1 MIALCVALLLQAPAP
16 EPAPIVPPALLAPLE
31 LPTALPARR
40 DIPVQVQVQV
50 TVETDGRLTDLA
62 IAPNDRSSPALR
74 AIALEALK
82 NARLSPA
89 TQGGKPLRV
98 RIDVPI
104 VLGRTTHLTEL
115 KLDLADPNDPS
126 DPNALGPSGL
136 ARQLPEATPTIAAGV
151 SGVVLERGTRR
162 PVAGVAVTLGTR
174 EVLTDE
180 DGRFTF
186 PDVPRGRATIE
197 VPFFAEDSAR
207 ATVNVPGNVTL
218 RVTPDRLRE
227 YRTRVS
233 APTQS
238 VSDASRIIVPV
249 ERAREIPGSQ
259 GDPIKVLESL
269 PGLARPAAAG
279 PGAGELA
286 VRGSG
291 PGDSKFYVDGLPLFQ
306 LYHFGNIYSV
316 LQDEW
321 VGEIDFRA
329 GGYSTEY
336 GDATGGMVNVTL
348 ADMRRDGV
356 HGHGDV
362 NVYHVAGL
370 VTVPVN
376 DDWTLGAAVRRSW
389 VDAILTGVLGGEDS
403 SVDLTSAPRYYD
415 YQLRADHHPGGGK
428 TRLKLLAFGSDDE
441 IIVVGRTP
449 DANDPNGS
457 GFAFERSFH
466 QIQGTANFDL
476 DAETQL
482 TLGLATSY
490 QQLRVSPG
498 SNDLRI
504 TFDPVTLRADLEHR
518 PSKSLRL
525 RGGLWA
531 DLTRFKVELAVPR
544 PTKEGEVQLPSE
556 VQERIEATEEG
567 FGGRLDAWGEAIW
580 RTTDALTLSGGTRL
594 ASWHGNFAAFA
605 PDLRL
610 AASYELADPTRV
622 TLTAGLNHQAPTPDE
637 SAETIG
643 NTELL
648 PERSF
653 YVNLGFTQQL
663 GELVSVELQG
673 FAKSLDQLVVTTD
686 RGADVPYDNAGTGTV
701 LGAEALIRLQ
711 HPVVDAWIAYTL
723 SRSRRIDRPG
733 EPERFF
739 SFDQTHVLALVA
751 GVQLGAGWRFGTRL
765 RYSTGNP
772 FTPLEP
778 AYYDAGADV
787 WVPPASGDLLSGRAE
802 AFFQLDLRIDKT
814 WLFDTWKLDLYF
826 ELSNATNRRNIE
838 AIGYSDDFRERDD
851 IQSLPIIPGLGLRG
865 SF

>member
-1 MIALCVALLLQAPAP
+1 MITLLTALLLQAPAP
-16 EPAPIVPPALLAPLE
+16 DPITPPALLAPLE
-31 LPTALPARR
+31 IPRALPARR
-40 DIPVQVQVQV
+40 DVPVRVQVQV
-50 TVETDGRLTDLA
+50 TVEVDGRLTDVA
-62 IAPNDRSSPALR
+62 IAPGDKASPALQKV
-74 AIALEALK
+74 AIEALG
-82 NARLSPA
+82 NAKLSPA
-89 TQGGKPLRV
+89 MQGNKPLRV

-104 VLGRTTHLTEL
+104 VLGAATHITEL
-115 KLDLADPNDPS
+115 KLVRADLDPESSGPAGHSRLDP
-126 DPNALGPSGL
+126 
-136 ARQLPEATPTIAAGV
+136 EETPTIAEGV
-151 SGVVLERGTRR
+151 RGVVVERGTRR
-162 PVAGVAVTLGTR
+162 PVAGVAVTLGKR

-180 DGRFTF
+180 DGRFVF
-186 PDVPRGRATIE
+186 PDVPRGRYTIE

-233 APTQS
+233 GPTQS
-238 VSDASRIIVPV
+238 VSDASRIVVPV
-249 ERAREIPGSQ
+249 ERAREIPGSS
-259 GDPIKVLESL
+259 GDPLKVLESL

-291 PGDSKFYVDGLPLFQ
+291 PGDSKFYVDGMPLFQ

-321 VGEIDFRA
+321 VGDIDFRA
-329 GGYSTEY
+329 GGYSTEF

-348 ADMRRDGV
+348 ADMRRDSV

-370 VTVPVN
+370 VTAPIN
-376 DDWTLGAAVRRSW
+376 DDWTLGVALRRSW
-389 VDAILTGVLGGEDS
+389 VDAILGGVLGGDDS
-403 SVDLTSAPRYYD
+403 SVSLTSAPRYYD

-441 IIVVGRTP
+441 IVVVGNTP
-449 DANDPNGS
+449 DAADPNGS

-466 QIQGTANFDL
+466 QLQGTANFDL
-476 DAETQL
+476 DPETQL

-498 SNDLRI
+498 TNDLRI
-504 TFDPVTLRADLEHR
+504 TFDPVTLRADIDHSA
-518 PSKSLRL
+518 SKTLKV

-531 DLTRFKVELAVPR
+531 DLTRFKVELALPR
-544 PTKEGEVQLPSE
+544 PSKEGEVQLPGE

-567 FGGRLDAWGEAIW
+567 LGGRLDAWGEVVW
-580 RTTDALTLSGGTRL
+580 RPREDLTLSGGTRL
-594 ASWHGNFAAFA
+594 ASWYGNFMAFA
-605 PDLRL
+605 PDVR
-610 AASYELADPTRV
+610 AAVGYELADPTRL
-622 TLTAGLNHQAPTPDE
+622 TLTAGLNHQAPAPDE
-637 SAETIG
+637 SAESIG
-643 NTELL
+643 NPDLL

-653 YVNLGFTQQL
+653 YLNLGVTQRL
-663 GELVSVELQG
+663 GELLSIELQG
-673 FAKSLDQLVVTTD
+673 FVKSLDQLVVSTD
-686 RGADVPYDNAGTGTV
+686 RGAEVPYDNAGTGTV
-701 LGAEALIRLQ
+701 FGGEALIRLQ
-711 HPVVDAWIAYTL
+711 HPIIDAWVAYTL
-723 SRSRRIDRPG
+723 SRSRRVDRPG

-739 SFDQTHVLALVA
+739 SFDQTHVLAVVA
-751 GVQLGAGWRFGTRL
+751 GVQLGSGWRFGTRL

-778 AYYDAGADV
+778 AYFDAGADV
-787 WVPPASGDLLSGRAE
+787 WVPRAAGDPLSGRAD

-826 ELSNATNRRNIE
+826 ELSNATNKQNIE
-838 AIGYSDDFRERDD
+838 AIGYSDDYRERDD